1 MELKDDLK
9 ELKEDYEKLRKKY
22 NLPNFKE
29 LNQEFSL
36 EDLQQL
42 KTEILPK
49 KLRFLVWR
57 KLGDTLG
64 ILERFINP
72 THASILIMT
81 IADKLSEVDKKLF
94 EHIYSELGKLELEF
108 WQLESR
114 SYSEKAEIDFVK
126 KVLKK
131 FREIKPKLKNFTD
144 KAIKIYSESL
154 KKK

>member
-1 MELKDDLK
+1 MKGEENLKQ
-9 ELKEDYEKLRKKY
+9 LKEDYEKLRKKHD
-22 NLPNFKE
+22 LPNFEE
-29 LNQEFSL
+29 LNQEFVL

-72 THASILIMT
+72 AHASILIMT
-81 IADKLSEVDKKLF
+81 VADKLSEEDKKLF
-94 EHIYSELGKLELEF
+94 EQIYSELGKLELEF
-108 WQLESR
+108 WKLESAP
-114 SYSEKAEIDFVK
+114 YSEKDEIEFVK

-131 FREIKPKLKNFTD
+131 FKEVKPKLNNFASRAC
-144 KAIKIYSESL
+144 KLYEESL